1 MNDLVSYIFRNMDA
15 TDKHLIRIY
24 KALVHQNKFNKG
36 CITLFS
42 VVTTL
47 NLLAMRADSKKMQQ
61 EIAALRKEI
70 DELNE
75 SEGV

>member
-15 TDKHLIRIY
+15 TDKHLVCIY
-24 KALVHQNKFNKG
+24 KVLVRQKKFNNAV
-36 CITLFS
+36 TLFS
-42 VVTTL
+42 AITTL
-47 NLLAMRADSKKMQQ
+47 NLLVAYAISKNMQQ

-70 DELNE
+70 DELKE

>member
-15 TDKHLIRIY
+15 TDKHLVHIY
-24 KALVHQNKFNKG
+24 KALVHQNKFNKA
-36 CITLFS
+36 ITLFS

-47 NLLAMRADSKKMQQ
+47 NLFAMRADNKKMQQ
-61 EIAALRKEI
+61 EIAVLRKEI
-70 DELNE
+70 DGLNE

>member
-15 TDKHLIRIY
+15 TDKHLIYIY
-24 KALVHQNKFNKG
+24 KALVHQHKFNKAV
-36 CITLFS
+36 TLFS
-42 VVTTL
+42 IVTTL

-61 EIAALRKEI
+61 EITALRKEI
-70 DELNE
+70 DELKE

>member
-15 TDKHLIRIY
+15 TDKHLVRIY
-24 KALVHQNKFNKG
+24 KALVHQNIFNKA
-36 CITLFS
+36 ITLFS

-47 NLLAMRADSKKMQQ
+47 NLFAMRADNKKMQQ
-61 EIAALRKEI
+61 EIAVLRKEI
-70 DELNE
+70 DGLNE

>member
-1 MNDLVSYIFRNMDA
+1 MNDLISYIFRNMDA
-15 TDKHLIRIY
+15 TDKR
-24 KALVHQNKFNKG
+24 LVQICKVLMRQNKFNKAM
-36 CITLFS
+36 TLFG

-47 NLLAMRADSKKMQQ
+47 NLFVMCSDSKKMQQ

-70 DELNE
+70 DELKE

>member
-24 KALVHQNKFNKG
+24 KALVHQGKFNKAV
-36 CITLFS
+36 TLFS

>member
-1 MNDLVSYIFRNMDA
+1 MNDFVSYIFRNMDA
-15 TDKHLIRIY
+15 TDKHLVRIY
-24 KALVHQNKFNKG
+24 KELVHQNKFNKAV
-36 CITLFS
+36 TLFS

-47 NLLAMRADSKKMQQ
+47 NLFAMRAGSKKMQQ

-70 DELNE
+70 DELKE

>member
-15 TDKHLIRIY
+15 TDKHLVRIY
-24 KALVHQNKFNKG
+24 KTLVHQNKFNKAM
-36 CITLFS
+36 TLFS

-61 EIAALRKEI
+61 EIASLRKEI
-70 DELNE
+70 DELKE

>member
-1 MNDLVSYIFRNMDA
+1 MNDFVNYIFRNIDA
-15 TDKHLIRIY
+15 TDKHLVHIY
-24 KALVHQNKFNKG
+24 KALVHQNKFNKAV
-36 CITLFS
+36 TLFS

-47 NLLAMRADSKKMQQ
+47 NLFAMRTDSKKMQQ

-70 DELNE
+70 DELKE

>member
-15 TDKHLIRIY
+15 TDKHLIHIY
-24 KALVHQNKFNKG
+24 KALVHQNKFNKAA
-36 CITLFS
+36 TLFS

-47 NLLAMRADSKKMQQ
+47 NLFAMRADNKKMQQ
-61 EIAALRKEI
+61 EIAVLRKEI

>member
-15 TDKHLIRIY
+15 TDKHLIHIY
-24 KALVHQNKFNKG
+24 KALVHQNKFNKVA
-36 CITLFS
+36 TLFG
-42 VVTTL
+42 VVAGL
-47 NLLAMRADSKKMQQ
+47 NLLTMRAESKRMQQ
-61 EIAALRKEI
+61 EIVALRKEI

>member
-15 TDKHLIRIY
+15 TDKHLIYIY
-24 KALVHQNKFNKG
+24 KALVHQNKFNKAV
-36 CITLFS
+36 TLFS

>member
-15 TDKHLIRIY
+15 TDKHLIYIY
-24 KALVHQNKFNKG
+24 KALVHQNKFNKAV
-36 CITLFS
+36 TLFS

-47 NLLAMRADSKKMQQ
+47 NLFAMRTDSKKMQQ

-70 DELNE
+70 DELKE

>member
-1 MNDLVSYIFRNMDA
+1 MSL
-15 TDKHLIRIY
+15 
-24 KALVHQNKFNKG
+24 QP
-36 CITLFS
+36 
-42 VVTTL
+42 L

-75 SEGV
+75 SEGSIKCDVGFYGGFNA

>member
-15 TDKHLIRIY
+15 TDKHLVRIY
-24 KALVHQNKFNKG
+24 KVLVHQNKFNKAV
-36 CITLFS
+36 TLFS
-42 VVTTL
+42 IVTTL

-61 EIAALRKEI
+61 EITALRKEI
-70 DELNE
+70 DGLKE

>member
-15 TDKHLIRIY
+15 TDKHLVRIY
-24 KALVHQNKFNKG
+24 KALVHQNKFNKA
-36 CITLFS
+36 ITLFS

-47 NLLAMRADSKKMQQ
+47 NLFAMRADNKKMQL
-61 EIAALRKEI
+61 EIAVLRKEI
-70 DELNE
+70 DGLNG